1 MAKEKSEATEQSQT
15 TEQSSVDKL
24 ISMLDETKKSAVSIF
39 LSQRQEIPVVQ
50 WQADSLMYPE
60 LMFSFYILQEK

>member
-24 ISMLDETKKSAVSIF
+24 ISMLD
-39 LSQRQEIPVVQ
+39 RRRNRR
-50 WQADSLMYPE
+50 
-60 LMFSFYILQEK
+60 